1 MCLTDYEVNREEF
14 MNAKNQLTGELKLK
28 EVKIWKVQ
36 AEGRK
41 EESLCC
47 ISAAQT
53 VRFTALIPPSEIYA
67 CCAICFVVYWK
78 TKTGRSLRPESKP
91 YGFDP

>member
-28 EVKIWKVQ
+28 EFKIWKVQ

-53 VRFTALIPPSEIYA
+53 VRFTALIPPVKFMLAVRY
-67 CCAICFVVYWK
+67 V
-78 TKTGRSLRPESKP
+78 L
-91 YGFDP
+91 